1 LVVTDLEGFSPEKDL
16 FGRADLALGLS
27 NLLGSIADPVVLAI
41 DAPWGSGKTAF
52 LKMWAGEL
60 RKSNFPVV
68 YFDAFEN
75 DFADDA
81 FTAIASQIIGLVEE
95 RTKGKRAKS
104 EFLKTATAT
113 GKILLRSSLRLGVKI
128 ATLNALDTKE
138 FEDAASATADELSG
152 LTDKYVGER
161 LTKHNEQ
168 VATFD
173 QFRTALSALPGL
185 IAPGDKPLPLVVMID
200 ELDRCRPVY
209 ALELLERIKHFFS
222 VPNVHFVLGVNLTQL
237 ENSVSSAYGATI
249 DAKTYLHKFI
259 QIVCSL
265 SDTGEHSNE
274 RVTTK
279 YVQYLRKVLQFKN
292 EDRETVQYASAALV
306 QIAEKKRLSLRSIER
321 AMSNLALACAFTTPN
336 TLRPAP
342 LVAGLAVI
350 KALDPSLYRRAKEG
364 ILSYDEAAN
373 FLGLEN
379 TSDIEAAS
387 FDERWWRFCLD
398 PTVPETFKQQMM
410 SGLGRY
416 HIWEGPERILPMIAN
431 HVMDR
436 LKQN

>member
-1 LVVTDLEGFSPEKDL
+1 MRIFPPPLVVGDLDGFSPENDL
-16 FGRADLALGLS
+16 FGRADLASGLT
-27 NLLGSIADPVVLAI
+27 NLLCSIADPVVLAI

-60 RKSNFPVV
+60 RKAGFPVV

-95 RTKGKRAKS
+95 RTKEKRAKAA
-104 EFLKTATAT
+104 FLKTATAT
-113 GKILLRSSLRLGVKI
+113 GKILLRSGIRLGVKI

-138 FEDAASATADELSG
+138 LEDAASPTADELSG
-152 LTDKYVGER
+152 LTDKYIGER

-173 QFRTALSALPGL
+173 AFRTALSDLPALITSEDKALPL
-185 IAPGDKPLPLVVMID
+185 IIMID

-222 VPNVHFVLGVNLTQL
+222 VPNVHFVLGVNLGQL
-237 ENSVSSAYGATI
+237 ENSVSAAYGTTI

-259 QIVCSL
+259 QIVCPL
-265 SDTGEHSNE
+265 SDPGEYPSE

-279 YVQYLRKVLQFKN
+279 YVQHLRRTLAFKK
-292 EDRETVQYASAALV
+292 EDADTVKYASESLIL
-306 QIAEKKRLSLRSIER
+306 IAERMKLSLRSVER
-321 AMSNLALACAFTTPN
+321 AMSNVALACAFTTPN

-350 KALDPSLYRRAKEG
+350 KAIDPSLYKRAKEG
-364 ILSYDEAAN
+364 GISYDDAAK
-373 FLGLEN
+373 FLGL
-379 TSDIEAAS
+379 SKSADINSAP
-387 FDERWWRFCLD
+387 FDEKW
-398 PTVPETFKQQMM
+398 
-410 SGLGRY
+410 
-416 HIWEGPERILPMIAN
+416 
-431 HVMDR
+431 
-436 LKQN
+436 